1 LVLARLRRRGVGY
14 ESADSVVR
22 TWVKWG
28 FSLFGAIDPLYVLS
42 GFCVGALVGM
52 TGVGGGSLMT
62 PLLILLFGI
71 HPATAVGTD
80 LLFAAST
87 KTLGTAVHGAART
100 VDWTLVVELALGSV
114 PATIV
119 TLLVLSQFD
128 MHGAAAQHAVALTL
142 GAVLLFTA
150 TFLLAGRVLR
160 ERYAERLANL
170 DTRKV
175 RLLTILLGLVMGVL
189 VTSTSVG
196 AGAIGVT
203 VLLLLHP
210 KMPVA
215 RIVGSDIAH
224 AVPLTLLAGVGHWLL
239 GSIDWKLLTTLLI
252 GSLPGIVI
260 GSYLAGRAGDAVV
273 RVTLAA
279 VLIIVGVR
287 LMG

>member
-1 LVLARLRRRGVGY
+1 MH
-14 ESADSVVR
+14 
-22 TWVKWG
+22 
-28 FSLFGAIDPLYVLS
+28 IDPLYVLS
-42 GFCVGALVGM
+42 GFLVGVLVGM

-71 HPATAVGTD
+71 HPTTAVGTD

-87 KTLGTAVHGAART
+87 KTVGTMVHGAART
-100 VDWTLVVELALGSV
+100 VDWALVGLLAIGSV
-114 PATIV
+114 PATIM
-119 TLLVLSQFD
+119 TLIVLSRFD
-128 MHGAAAQHAVALTL
+128 LHGATAQHAIALTL
-142 GAVLLFTA
+142 GAVLLVTA
-150 TFLLAGRVLR
+150 LFLLAGKHRSRALCR
-160 ERYAERLANL
+160 SLGDL
-170 DTRKV
+170 DARSV
-175 RLLTILLGLVMGVL
+175 RLFTIMLGVVMGVL
-189 VTSTSVG
+189 VTATSVG

-224 AVPLTLLAGVGHWLL
+224 AVPLTLLAGLGHWFL
-239 GSIDWKLLTTLLI
+239 GSIDWSLLGTLLI

-273 RVTLAA
+273 RITLAA
-279 VLIIVGVR
+279 VLVIVGVR

>member
-1 LVLARLRRRGVGY
+1 MNLVA
-14 ESADSVVR
+14 S
-22 TWVKWG
+22 
-28 FSLFGAIDPLYVLS
+28 IDPLYVLS

-62 PLLILLFGI
+62 PILILLFGI
-71 HPATAVGTD
+71 HPTTAVGTD

-100 VDWTLVVELALGSV
+100 VDWALVGLLAIGSV

-119 TLLVLSQFD
+119 TLIVLSQFD
-128 MHGAAAQHAVALTL
+128 LHGAAAQRVVALTL
-142 GAVLLFTA
+142 GAVLLITA
-150 TFLLAGRVLR
+150 AFLLAGRSLR
-160 ERYAERLANL
+160 ERYAQRLASL
-170 DTRKV
+170 EARKV
-175 RLLTILLGLVMGVL
+175 RLFTIILGLVMGVL
-189 VTSTSVG
+189 VTATSVG

-203 VLLLLHP
+203 VLLMLHP

-224 AVPLTLLAGVGHWLL
+224 AVPLTLLAGLGHWFL
-239 GSIDWKLLTTLLI
+239 GSIDTKLLTTLLI

-260 GSYLAGRAGDAVV
+260 GSYLAGKATDAIV

-279 VLIIVGVR
+279 VLVIVGIR